1 MILNIFPHS
10 LQILLP
16 FRKQNSFLFQCVCPC
31 VLSRFSHVWLC
42 VTLWTAACQAPVYMG
57 FSRQE
62 YYSGLPFPTPGDL
75 PDPRIEPMSPAF
87 SGRFFTNS
95 ATQEAQFLMDKPFYF
110 EDIMCAK
117 FLQLDVIWVALRLLS
132 IMSRYFLQ
140 KAFSKRNQF
149 SS

>member
-1 MILNIFPHS
+1 MCIYIFAAS
-10 LQILLP
+10 
-16 FRKQNSFLFQCVCPC
+16 
-31 VLSRFSHVWLC
+31 WT
-42 VTLWTAACQAPVYMG
+42 VTRQAPLFMR
-57 FSRQE
+57 FPRQE

-117 FLQLDVIWVALRLLS
+117 FLQLDVI
-132 IMSRYFLQ
+132 
-140 KAFSKRNQF
+140 
-149 SS
+149 